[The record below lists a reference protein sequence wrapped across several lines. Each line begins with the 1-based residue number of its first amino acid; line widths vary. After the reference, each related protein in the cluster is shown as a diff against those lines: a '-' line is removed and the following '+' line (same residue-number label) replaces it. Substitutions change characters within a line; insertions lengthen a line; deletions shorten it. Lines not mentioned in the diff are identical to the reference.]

1 MIMKYNKYKKYI
13 LSDMANMVLIFVISL
28 FICKLILF
36 KSDALFDNDVDFH
49 YARVMS
55 TVHAWMDHQFVPQLD
70 PTAVKGFGYSW
81 NLFYGPLPTYFIAGL
96 FFICRDLA
104 FSVNLTSVII
114 VFCIGLMMY
123 RYIKYR
129 TQSQGAA
136 LVSAVSMITS
146 TSVLLNIYQYSGY
159 GPLFAMFFAILS
171 LYGIQLIF
179 DKEKN
184 GLGVLLLGFGGS
196 GMLLSH
202 TLSCLVMVIYI
213 MLLLICHFKITLKR
227 MKSFVLS
234 ACLSLGLSAYF
245 LLPFIELKNLNIYN
259 LFNKSFVKVYM
270 WKNPNSM
277 NFGRVSFK
285 QMFSLEQLN
294 VASFP
299 IVSFIISL
307 VLLCLIC
314 SLLVFKRIK
323 KEESKLLSDVFLFF
337 LFALSIFV
345 LCSNWMDWHKLPGFL
360 WTMQSP
366 IRIMFYASGLLFSV
380 YIGLSYSYVIRK
392 APRFITIILSI
403 FLVVINVIF
412 SQSLIDS
419 PHNNFAKYFHNLKK
433 IDASY
438 SIEGEQFLKTAIGEF
453 FPTSIGTQEKS
464 LSQIISEKD
473 FAYYFSLGYI
483 YPALDKRIQEGIVN
497 TSDNQPTNFKVH
509 EQKYSRSEFVF
520 DVPKMVKTTDVEIPK
535 IYYPGYKAYSYMNG
549 EKVALRVVPSKR
561 GFVQVNLPKEKAG
574 RIIVYYGLSRATIIG
589 VSLTLLSIFIS
600 ICYLIKYR
608 RDKKREIRHASLKR
622 RTLRYSTDA

>member
-1 MIMKYNKYKKYI
+1 
-13 LSDMANMVLIFVISL
+13 MANMVLIFVISL

-81 NLFYGPLPTYFIAGL
+81 NLFYGPFPTYFIAGL

-259 LFNKSFVKVYM
+259 LFNESFVKVYM

-299 IVSFIISL
+299 VVSLIISL

-323 KEESKLLSDVFLFF
+323 KEESK
-337 LFALSIFV
+337 
-345 LCSNWMDWHKLPGFL
+345 
-360 WTMQSP
+360 
-366 IRIMFYASGLLFSV
+366 
-380 YIGLSYSYVIRK
+380 
-392 APRFITIILSI
+392 
-403 FLVVINVIF
+403 
-412 SQSLIDS
+412 
-419 PHNNFAKYFHNLKK
+419 
-433 IDASY
+433 
-438 SIEGEQFLKTAIGEF
+438 
-453 FPTSIGTQEKS
+453 
-464 LSQIISEKD
+464 
-473 FAYYFSLGYI
+473 
-483 YPALDKRIQEGIVN
+483 
-497 TSDNQPTNFKVH
+497 
-509 EQKYSRSEFVF
+509 
-520 DVPKMVKTTDVEIPK
+520 
-535 IYYPGYKAYSYMNG
+535 
-549 EKVALRVVPSKR
+549 
-561 GFVQVNLPKEKAG
+561 
-574 RIIVYYGLSRATIIG
+574 
-589 VSLTLLSIFIS
+589 
-600 ICYLIKYR
+600 
-608 RDKKREIRHASLKR
+608 
-622 RTLRYSTDA
+622 

>member
-1 MIMKYNKYKKYI
+1 MKYNKYKKYI
-13 LSDMANMVLIFVISL
+13 LSDMTNIVLIFVISL

-55 TVHAWMDHQFVPQLD
+55 TVHALMDHQFVPQLD

-104 FSVNLTSVII
+104 FSVNLISVII

-213 MLLLICHFKITLKR
+213 ILMLICHFKITLKR
-227 MKSFVLS
+227 IKSFVLS
-234 ACLSLGLSAYF
+234 AVLSLGLSAYF

-299 IVSFIISL
+299 IVSLIISL
-307 VLLCLIC
+307 VLFCLIC

-337 LFALSIFV
+337 LFSLSIFV
-345 LCSNWMDWHKLPGFL
+345 LCSNWLDWHKLPGFL

-380 YIGLSYSYVIRK
+380 YIGLTYSYVIRK
-392 APRFITIILSI
+392 TPRFITIILSI

-433 IDASY
+433 IDTSY

-464 LSQIISEKD
+464 LSQIISEQD

-549 EKVALRVVPSKR
+549 KKVALQVVPSKR

-574 RIIVYYGLSRATIIG
+574 RIIVYYGMSRATIIG
-589 VSLTLLSIFIS
+589 ISLTLLSIFIS

-608 RDKKREIRHASLKR
+608 RDKKRKIRHSSLER
-622 RTLRYSTDA
+622 RTLRYSIDS